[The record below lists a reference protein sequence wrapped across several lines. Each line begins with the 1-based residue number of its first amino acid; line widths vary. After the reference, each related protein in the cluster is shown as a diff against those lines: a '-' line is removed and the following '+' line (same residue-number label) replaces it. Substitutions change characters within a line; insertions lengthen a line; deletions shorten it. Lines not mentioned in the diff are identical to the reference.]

1 MPAASPDRENEY
13 RYEKKSLVKGCSL
26 AQIMH
31 FIKMHPAMFRELYP
45 PRFVNNIYL
54 DTPLLSDY
62 FSNLNGYPSRG
73 KVRVRW
79 YHQLFRNVNNGI
91 LEFKIKEGEVG
102 RKEQF
107 PFPAFAMN
115 NSLTERKFKAIIHHS
130 DLPDHVKFKLRDL
143 EFALLNRYQRWY
155 FATPYE
161 RYRLTVDASLS
172 SWQLLKFV
180 NSFNQLWEERDTHI
194 IELKYQ
200 TVDDP
205 GVKRIMSGLPFRVTR
220 SSKYIAG
227 VDRVYL

>member
-1 MPAASPDRENEY
+1 MPSAPPRTAHEY
-13 RYEKKSLVKGCSL
+13 RYEKKSLIEGCSL

-45 PRFVNNIYL
+45 PRYVNNIYL

-62 FSNLNGYPSRG
+62 FSNLNGYTSRG

-79 YHQLFRNVNNGI
+79 YHQLFHHVDDGI

-107 PFPAFAMN
+107 PFPPFTLDSN
-115 NSLTERKFKAIIHHS
+115 LTEGRFKAAVRGS
-130 DLPDHVKFKLRDL
+130 DLPDHVKYKLRDL
-143 EFALLNRYQRWY
+143 EFALLNRYTRWY
-155 FATPYE
+155 FATPGE
-161 RYRLTVDASLS
+161 RYRLTIDAELT
-172 SWQLLKFV
+172 SWRLTKFV
-180 NSFNQLWEERDTHI
+180 NSFNQKREEHDKHI

-200 TVDDP
+200 TADDP
-205 GVKRIMSGLPFRVTR
+205 GVQRILSGLPFRVTR

-227 VDRVYL
+227 VDSVYL

>member
-1 MPAASPDRENEY
+1 MGAATPRTAGEY
-13 RYEKKSLVKGCSL
+13 RYEKKSLIEGCSL

-31 FIKMHPAMFRELYP
+31 FVKMHPAMFRELYP

-62 FSNLNGYPSRG
+62 FSNLNGYTSRG

-79 YHQLFRNVNNGI
+79 YHQLFRQVDDAL

-107 PFPAFAMN
+107 PFPSFALDH
-115 NSLTERKFKAIIHHS
+115 SLTERNFKAAIHQS
-130 DLPDHVKFKLRDL
+130 DLPENVKFKLRDL
-143 EFALLNRYQRWY
+143 EFALLNRYKRWY
-155 FATPYE
+155 FATPDE
-161 RYRLTVDASLS
+161 CYRLTVDAELS
-172 SWQLLKFV
+172 SWRLFKFE
-180 NSFNQLWEERDTHI
+180 NSFNQRWEEQDKHI

-205 GVKRIMSGLPFRVTR
+205 GVQRILNGLPFRITR

-227 VDRVYL
+227 IDGVYL